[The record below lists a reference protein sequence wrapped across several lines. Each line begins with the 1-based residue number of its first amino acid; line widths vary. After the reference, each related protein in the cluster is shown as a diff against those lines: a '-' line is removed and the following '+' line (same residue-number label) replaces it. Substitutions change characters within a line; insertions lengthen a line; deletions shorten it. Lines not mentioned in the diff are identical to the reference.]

1 MNKEEVHTI
10 NIDRE
15 KVFRYFIDEDDV
27 VQIVEMSPEFLGAF
41 KKTLNIVGYCWYG
54 SLKLDMIDWKFTGCI
69 GFHDSPI
76 LHKIFI
82 DVLVEFVKTMTK
94 TGDSL

>member
-15 KVFRYFIDEDDV
+15 KVFRYFIDKDLV
-27 VQIVEMSPEFLGAF
+27 IQILEMSPEFLGAF
-41 KKTLNIVGYCWYG
+41 KKTLNIIGYRWYG
-54 SLKLDMIDWKFTGCI
+54 SLKLDMIDWKFTGSI
-69 GFHDSPI
+69 GFDGSI
-76 LHKIFI
+76 VLHKIFI
-82 DVLVEFVKTMTK
+82 DVIVEFVKTMTK